1 MALDVLRES
10 GIFAPWA
17 KDGSSPQ
24 RLVAACGMES
34 VKVKWMWGDHF
45 SLFPSLTWL
54 RAGSKWLEFHQLK
67 AAFASERSENRQREV
82 RMKVCWGEKE
92 QELGLVKLEEA
103 WEYLVGE
110 VAEGV
115 NNTSVTIFNARKLS
129 EHECFKV
136 KLLGRLRNH
145 AELFLVE
152 ADGRPELWREAKL
165 ANEVQQKVT
174 EIVRDHAV
182 TSYEAELTAEAV
194 ELYGLQ
200 GATEAEVL
208 AVHAEPGL
216 LVIREDEGDEM
227 RLVTQTEADLSV
239 PFCS

>member
-115 NNTSVTIFNARKLS
+115 NDTSVTICNAQKLS
-129 EHECFKV
+129 EHECFKL
-136 KLLGRLRNH
+136 KLLGRLRKYE
-145 AELFLVE
+145 ELFLVEVE
-152 ADGRPELWREAKL
+152 ADGRPELWRESKL
-165 ANEVQQKVT
+165 ADEVQQKVT
-174 EIVRDHAV
+174 EIVRDHSV
-182 TSYEAELTAEAV
+182 KSYKAELKDAAANVYGVAV
-194 ELYGLQ
+194 MEVVD
-200 GATEAEVL
+200 VL
-208 AVHAEPGL
+208 AVHSEAGL
-216 LVIREDEGDEM
+216 IVIREDGGDET
-227 RLVTQTEADLSV
+227 RLVNQSEAGS
-239 PFCS
+239 